1 MRKITFRHPIVE
13 IDGDEMTRVMWAWIK
28 ETLIQ
33 PHVDGELQ
41 YFDLGL
47 RNRDATRDQV
57 TMDAAHA
64 TLRHGVAVKCATIT
78 HDARACAN
86 SARPPCCPAPTPRCA
101 TS

>member
-47 RNRDATRDQV
+47 RNRDATRV
-57 TMDAAHA
+57 NMTPSSGNRSAPRSRPATTMGGGFGS
-64 TLRHGVAVKCATIT
+64 TGR
-78 HDARACAN
+78 
-86 SARPPCCPAPTPRCA
+86 SAGR
-101 TS
+101 SSS